1 MSETIPTPLQTDQS
15 KNIIIREKRQQ
26 KLNSQPVMIKSSKNG
41 INLILDDKIPFEE
54 LLEEI
59 KKKFIDS
66 EKFFKDAHIAISF
79 EGRSLSQDEQFEIVE
94 TIQQC
99 TTITIICILDHDE
112 LMDEVMQRRID
123 AYQEEHSPQ
132 TGQFYKGTLRS
143 GQQIESQTS
152 LVVLG
157 DVNPGAKIIAK
168 GNIVVLGALKGIAYA
183 GADGDPGCFVAALE
197 MDPVQIKIG
206 DYIGRSADKKE
217 TAKGFRRKAKPEAAV
232 PQIATVY
239 EQQILIEPISSGLL
253 KNIL

>member
-1 MSETIPTPLQTDQS
+1 M
-15 KNIIIREKRQQ
+15 
-26 KLNSQPVMIKSSKNG
+26 NSQPVVIKSSTNG
-41 INLILDDKIPFEE
+41 INLDLNTKLPFDA

-79 EGRSLSQDEQFEIVE
+79 EGRALSQAEQFEIIE
-94 TIQQC
+94 MIQQY
-99 TTITIICILDHDE
+99 TSITIICILDHDE
-112 LMDEVMQRRID
+112 LMDEVMKRRIG

-152 LVVLG
+152 LIVLG
-157 DVNPGAKIIAK
+157 DVNPGAKVIAK

-183 GADGDPGCFVAALE
+183 GADGDSGCFVAALE

-206 DYIGRSADKKE
+206 DHIGRSADKKE
-217 TAKGFRRKAKPEAAV
+217 PAKGFRRKAKIESAV

>member
-1 MSETIPTPLQTDQS
+1 M
-15 KNIIIREKRQQ
+15 
-26 KLNSQPVMIKSSKNG
+26 NSQPVVIKSSKNG
-41 INLILDDKIPFEE
+41 INLVLDSKLPFDE

-79 EGRSLSQDEQFEIVE
+79 EGRALSQAEQFEIIE
-94 TIQQC
+94 MIQQY
-99 TTITIICILDHDE
+99 TSITIICILDHDE
-112 LMDEVMQRRID
+112 LMDEVMKRRIG

-143 GQQIESQTS
+143 GQQIVSQTS
-152 LVVLG
+152 LIVLG
-157 DVNPGAKIIAK
+157 DVNPGAKVIAK

-183 GADGDPGCFVAALE
+183 GADGDSGCFVAALE

-206 DYIGRSADKKE
+206 DHIGRSADKKE
-217 TAKGFRRKAKPEAAV
+217 PAKGFRRKAKIESAV

>member
-1 MSETIPTPLQTDQS
+1 M
-15 KNIIIREKRQQ
+15 
-26 KLNSQPVMIKSSKNG
+26 NSQPVVIKSSKNG
-41 INLILDDKIPFEE
+41 INLVLDDKLPFTE

-66 EKFFKDAHIAISF
+66 ENFFKNAHIAISF
-79 EGRSLSQDEQFEIVE
+79 EGRALSQEEQFEIIE
-94 TIQQC
+94 MIQQC

-112 LMDEVMQRRID
+112 LMDEVMQRRIN
-123 AYQEEHSPQ
+123 AYQESHSPQ

-143 GQQIESQTS
+143 GQQIESETS
-152 LVVLG
+152 MVVLG
-157 DVNPGAKIIAK
+157 DVNPGAKVIAK
-168 GNIVVLGALKGIAYA
+168 GNIVILGALKGSAYA
-183 GADGDPGCFVAALE
+183 GANGDSGCFVAALE

-217 TAKGFRRKAKPEAAV
+217 PSKGLRRKVKTETAV

-239 EQQILIEPISSGLL
+239 HQQILIEPISSGLL

>member
-1 MSETIPTPLQTDQS
+1 M
-15 KNIIIREKRQQ
+15 
-26 KLNSQPVMIKSSKNG
+26 NSQPVVIKSSKNG
-41 INLILDDKIPFEE
+41 IHLVLDDKISFED

-66 EKFFKDAHIAISF
+66 EKFFHDAHIAISF
-79 EGRSLSQDEQFEIVE
+79 DGRTLSESEQFEIID

-99 TTITIICILDHDE
+99 TSISIICILDHDA
-112 LMDEVMQRRID
+112 LMDEVIQRRIG

-157 DVNPGAKIIAK
+157 DVNPGAKVIAK
-168 GNIVVLGALKGIAYA
+168 GNIVILGALKGIAYA

-197 MDPVQIKIG
+197 MDPVQIRIG
-206 DYIGRSADKKE
+206 DHIGRSADKKE
-217 TAKGFRRKAKPEAAV
+217 NAKGFRRKRETESVV

-239 EQQILIEPISSGLL
+239 EQQILIEPISSGLF

>member
-1 MSETIPTPLQTDQS
+1 MNS
-15 KNIIIREKRQQ
+15 

-41 INLILDDKIPFEE
+41 IILILDDKLPYEE

-66 EKFFKDAHIAISF
+66 EKFFQNAHIAISF
-79 EGRSLSQDEQFEIVE
+79 EGRALSQAEQFEIIE
-94 TIQQC
+94 TIQEC

-112 LMDEVMQRRID
+112 LMDEVMQRRIGV
-123 AYQEEHSPQ
+123 YQEEHSPQ

-143 GQQIESQTS
+143 GQQIESETS
-152 LVVLG
+152 LIVLG
-157 DVNPGAKIIAK
+157 DVNPGAKVIAK

-183 GADGDPGCFVAALE
+183 GADGDDRSFVAALE

-206 DYIGRSADKKE
+206 DHIGRAADKKE
-217 TAKGFRRKAKPEAAV
+217 VARGFRRKTKTEAAV

>member
-1 MSETIPTPLQTDQS
+1 MQ
-15 KNIIIREKRQQ
+15 
-26 KLNSQPVMIKSSKNG
+26 LNSQPVVIKSSKNG
-41 INLILDDKIPFEE
+41 INLVLDDKLPFTE
-54 LLEEI
+54 LLNEI

-66 EKFFKDAHIAISF
+66 EKFFKNAQIAISF
-79 EGRSLSQDEQFEIVE
+79 EGRSLSQNEQFEIIDV
-94 TIQQC
+94 IQQY
-99 TTITIICILDHDE
+99 TSISIICILDHDK
-112 LMDEVMQRRID
+112 LMDEVIQRRIG

-143 GQQIESQTS
+143 GQQIESETS

-157 DVNPGAKIIAK
+157 DVNPGAKVIAK

-183 GADGDPGCFVAALE
+183 GADGDSSCFVAALD

-206 DYIGRSADKKE
+206 DHMGRSADKKE
-217 TAKGFRRKAKPEAAV
+217 QAKGFRRKTKPEASV

-239 EQQILIEPISSGLL
+239 QEQILIEPISSGLL

>member
-1 MSETIPTPLQTDQS
+1 M
-15 KNIIIREKRQQ
+15 
-26 KLNSQPVMIKSSKNG
+26 NSQPVVIKSSKNG
-41 INLILDDKIPFEE
+41 INLVLDNKLPFEE

-79 EGRSLSQDEQFEIVE
+79 EGRDLSQEEQFEIIQ
-94 TIQQC
+94 TIQEY
-99 TTITIICILDHDE
+99 TSITIICILDHDE
-112 LMDEVMQRRID
+112 LMDEVMQRRIGT
-123 AYQEEHSPQ
+123 YKEEHSPQ

-143 GQQIESQTS
+143 GQQLESQTS

-157 DVNPGAKIIAK
+157 DVNPGAKVIAK

-183 GADGDPGCFVAALE
+183 GADGDDRCFVAALE

-206 DYIGRSADKKE
+206 DHIGRSADKKE
-217 TAKGFRRKAKPEAAV
+217 TTKGFRRKAKAEMSV

-239 EQQILIEPISSGLL
+239 EEQILIEPISSGLL

>member
-1 MSETIPTPLQTDQS
+1 M
-15 KNIIIREKRQQ
+15 
-26 KLNSQPVMIKSSKNG
+26 NSRPVVIKSSKNG
-41 INLILDDKIPFEE
+41 INLVLDSKLPFDE

-79 EGRSLSQDEQFEIVE
+79 EGRALSQAEQFEIIE
-94 TIQQC
+94 MIQQY
-99 TTITIICILDHDE
+99 TSITIICILDHDE
-112 LMDEVMQRRID
+112 LMDEVMKRRIG

-152 LVVLG
+152 LIVLG
-157 DVNPGAKIIAK
+157 DVNPGAKVIAK

-183 GADGDPGCFVAALE
+183 GADGDSGCFVAALE

-206 DYIGRSADKKE
+206 DHIGRSADKKE
-217 TAKGFRRKAKPEAAV
+217 PAKGFRRKAKIESAV

>member
-1 MSETIPTPLQTDQS
+1 M
-15 KNIIIREKRQQ
+15 NA
-26 KLNSQPVMIKSSKNG
+26 QPVVIKSSKNG
-41 INLILDDKIPFEE
+41 INLVLDDTLAFDD

-66 EKFFKDAHIAISF
+66 EKFFKNAHIAISF
-79 EGRSLSQDEQFEIVE
+79 EGRALSQSEQFQIIE

-112 LMDEVMQRRID
+112 LMDEVMQRRMGI
-123 AYQEEHSPQ
+123 YQEEHSPQ
-132 TGQFYKGTLRS
+132 TGHFYKGTLRS
-143 GQQIESQTS
+143 GQQIESETS
-152 LVVLG
+152 MVVLG
-157 DVNPGAKIIAK
+157 DVNPGAKVIAK
-168 GNIVVLGALKGIAYA
+168 GNIVILGALKGTAYA
-183 GADGDPGCFVAALE
+183 GADGDSGCFVAALE

-206 DYIGRSADKKE
+206 DHMGRSADKKE
-217 TAKGFRRKAKPEAAV
+217 SERGIRRKAKAKTETPV

>member
-1 MSETIPTPLQTDQS
+1 M
-15 KNIIIREKRQQ
+15 K
-26 KLNSQPVMIKSSKNG
+26 SQPVVMKSSKNG
-41 INLILDDKIPFEE
+41 INLVLDSKLPFDE

-79 EGRSLSQDEQFEIVE
+79 EGRALSQAEQFEIIE
-94 TIQQC
+94 MIQQY
-99 TTITIICILDHDE
+99 TSITIICILDHDE
-112 LMDEVMQRRID
+112 LMDEVMKRRIG

-152 LVVLG
+152 LIVLG
-157 DVNPGAKIIAK
+157 DVNPGAKVIAK

-183 GADGDPGCFVAALE
+183 GADGDSGCFVAALE

-206 DYIGRSADKKE
+206 DHIGRSADKKE
-217 TAKGFRRKAKPEAAV
+217 PAKGFRRKAKIESAV

>member
-1 MSETIPTPLQTDQS
+1 MNS
-15 KNIIIREKRQQ
+15 
-26 KLNSQPVMIKSSKNG
+26 KLNSQPVVIKSSKNG
-41 INLILDDKIPFEE
+41 INLVLDDKMPYEE

-66 EKFFKDAHIAISF
+66 GNFFKNAHIAISF
-79 EGRSLSQDEQFEIVE
+79 EGRTLSQEEQFEIIR
-94 TIQQC
+94 TIQEC
-99 TTITIICILDHDE
+99 STITVICILDHDE
-112 LMDEVMQRRID
+112 LMDEVMQRRIG

-152 LVVLG
+152 LIVLG
-157 DVNPGAKIIAK
+157 DVNPGAKVIAK

-183 GADGDPGCFVAALE
+183 GADGDDRCFVAALE

-206 DYIGRSADKKE
+206 DHIGRSADKKE
-217 TAKGFRRKAKPEAAV
+217 SSKGIRRKAKTEATV

>member
-1 MSETIPTPLQTDQS
+1 M
-15 KNIIIREKRQQ
+15 
-26 KLNSQPVMIKSSKNG
+26 NSQPVVIKSSKNG
-41 INLILDDKIPFEE
+41 INLVLDSKLPFDE

-79 EGRSLSQDEQFEIVE
+79 EGRALSQAEQFEIIE
-94 TIQQC
+94 MIQQY
-99 TTITIICILDHDE
+99 TSITIICILDHDE
-112 LMDEVMQRRID
+112 LMDEVMKRRIG

-152 LVVLG
+152 LIVLG
-157 DVNPGAKIIAK
+157 DVNPGAKVIAK

-183 GADGDPGCFVAALE
+183 GADGDSGCFVAALE

-206 DYIGRSADKKE
+206 DHIGRSADKKE
-217 TAKGFRRKAKPEAAV
+217 PTKGFRRKAKIESAV